1 LKRGYKPI
9 RIQIISTT
17 GDIESESESESNA
30 PECQAANV
38 CPPSTIQNQVKT
50 RKLQGGDKLVAKK
63 LRAELVLNKLEE
75 AKRIDVSEQ
84 KLKQKEE
91 EYGALEKANM
101 VPQTKLD
108 VTERKLKSAQV
119 LSNYYKKENFCKEI
133 YAFEK
138 SQWSTKWEHGSNE
151 IYVHQC

>member
-9 RIQIISTT
+9 RIRIISTT
-17 GDIESESESESNA
+17 GDIESESESESIA

-38 CPPSTIQNQVKT
+38 CPPSTIQPNTVKT
-50 RKLQGGDKLVAKK
+50 RKLQGGDEFAAKK

-75 AKRIDVSEQ
+75 AKQINVSEQ

-101 VPQTKLD
+101 VLQTKLD
-108 VTERKLKSAQV
+108 VTE
-119 LSNYYKKENFCKEI
+119 
-133 YAFEK
+133 
-138 SQWSTKWEHGSNE
+138 
-151 IYVHQC
+151 